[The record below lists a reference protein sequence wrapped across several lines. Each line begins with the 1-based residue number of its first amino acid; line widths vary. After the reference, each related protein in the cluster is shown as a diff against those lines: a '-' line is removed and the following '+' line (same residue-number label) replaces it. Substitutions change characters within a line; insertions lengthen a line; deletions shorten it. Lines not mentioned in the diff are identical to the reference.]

1 MTIDEIRRHAVNG
14 PPEARDGTVLP
25 VNAFRAPR
33 RGIATA
39 VLALG
44 DVVSLEAAVLL
55 AVLLRMQLSP
65 WFPIDVNADTF
76 VGVAVAALFLPP
88 VYALA
93 GLYPGYG
100 QTSVERLRKRIT
112 VTALSFGAMI
122 LFDRMAQDDQ
132 WSRGILLG
140 AAALSLAFIPVWDSI
155 ARRILIRRGWWGEA
169 VVVLGPEARRRPV
182 VDALTRHRELGWVPV
197 AEGDMPGP
205 TEPPVRGVATAVV
218 VLPDRGIG
226 DSSMADDLPYRRVV
240 LVPAMDEVQS
250 LWVSVRD
257 LGTHLGLETQ
267 RNLLIPAN
275 QVIKRTLDLT
285 VGGVALLL
293 SIPVIAACALLVTM
307 MAPGP
312 IFYTQVRLGRGG
324 RPFRLWKLRTM
335 VPGADTMLNAVI
347 DGSDEARADW
357 NQSMKIRND
366 PRIIPVLG
374 HAMRRFSID
383 ELPQF
388 WNVLRGDMSLV
399 GPRPLPSYH
408 VARLDPAADR
418 MRRRVRPGITGLWQ
432 VSGRSAASLSD
443 QQRMDIY
450 YVRNWSLWLDLHI
463 LARTLV
469 VVVTGK
475 GAW

>member
-1 MTIDEIRRHAVNG
+1 MTIDEIRRDAVD
-14 PPEARDGTVLP
+14 EAPDDHGTTVRP
-25 VNAFRAPR
+25 VGMFRAPR

-39 VLALG
+39 TLAIGDLAVLQ
-44 DVVSLEAAVLL
+44 AAVLL
-55 AVLLRMQLSP
+55 GVLLRMQINP
-65 WFPIDVNADTF
+65 WLPIDVNPSTF
-76 VGVAVAALFLPP
+76 IGVAVAALFLPLA
-88 VYALA
+88 YALA

-100 QTSVERLRKRIT
+100 QTSVERLRKRVT
-112 VTALSFGAMI
+112 VTALCFGAMI
-122 LFDRMAQDDQ
+122 LFDRLAQDGQ
-132 WSRGILLG
+132 WSRGILLA
-140 AAALSLAFIPVWDSI
+140 AAALSLAFTPVWDAV

-169 VVVLGPEARRRPV
+169 VVVLGPDERRGAV
-182 VDALTRHRELGWVPV
+182 VAALTRHRELGWVPV
-197 AEGDMPGP
+197 AEGDIPGAA
-205 TEPPVRGVATAVV
+205 EPPVRNVALAVV

-226 DSSMADDLPYRRVV
+226 ASVVADDLPYRRVV
-240 LVPAMDEVQS
+240 LVPDMNEMQS
-250 LWVSVRD
+250 LWISVRD

-275 QVIKRTLDLT
+275 QMVKRALDLT
-285 VGGVALLL
+285 VGAVALLL
-293 SIPVIAACALLVTM
+293 SIPVIAVCAALMTAI
-307 MAPGP
+307 APGP
-312 IFYTQVRLGRGG
+312 VFYSQVRLGRGG
-324 RPFRLWKLRTM
+324 QPFRVWKLRTM
-335 VPGADTMLNAVI
+335 VPGADAMLNAVI
-347 DGSDEARADW
+347 AGSAEARADW

-374 HAMRRFSID
+374 HFMRRFSID

-408 VARLDPAADR
+408 VARLEPAADR

-432 VSGRSAASLSD
+432 VSGRSTANLAD

-463 LARTLV
+463 LARTLLV
-469 VVVTGK
+469 VLTGK